1 MIAHLPP
8 YRVDAVANSLPSS
21 GIDWAVSAYG
31 IPALWSQ
38 HQGAGVRV
46 AVLDSG
52 IEPGHPA
59 LAGAVIEH
67 RNFTTDCTP
76 FDTNGHGTHVAGIL
90 GGRGP
95 MKGVAP
101 ACQIISAKVLN
112 NNGAGPLQ
120 AVAQAIDWVVEAKA
134 HVIVMSLGCPVHL
147 DFLAQACKRACQAGI
162 AVVAAAGND
171 GGGVN
176 YPAAYDCVIA
186 VGAVDRDGKVCQFS
200 CRGKEIAVAAPGAEI
215 TSAWPGG
222 KYATLS
228 GTSMAAPF
236 VAGVLALEAGRC
248 GTERLAERA
257 MEIIRATST
266 DTGSPGKDDLY
277 GWGLINP
284 ISLIGNTCRNIL

>member
-1 MIAHLPP
+1 M
-8 YRVDAVANSLPSS
+8 
-21 GIDWAVSAYG
+21 
-31 IPALWSQ
+31 
-38 HQGAGVRV
+38 RV

-101 ACQIISAKVLN
+101 GCQIISAKVLN

-120 AVAQAIDWVVEAKA
+120 AVAQAIDWVIEAKA
-134 HVIVMSLGCPVHL
+134 NVIVMSLGCPIHL
-147 DFLAQACKRACQAGI
+147 EFLAQACKRACQAGI

-248 GTERLAERA
+248 GTECLAERA
-257 MEIIRATST
+257 LEIIRATST
-266 DTGSPGKDDLY
+266 DTGPPGKDDLY

-284 ISLIGNTCRNIL
+284 TSLIGNTCRNIL